1 MLMPEANKKAEHY
14 VGVDLGGTKI
24 YAGVFRP
31 SLELLGTARLST
43 KAERAPGE
51 VINRIARAV
60 TDAIDECD
68 LSIDRIKAVGVG
80 APGAVDAQTGSVI
93 FAPNLKWK
101 NIPLKKELEE
111 RLGVPVFIENDA
123 NIQMIGIY
131 ECELESKPRHVVGI
145 FIGTGIGGAIIINR
159 EMYSG
164 INHAAG
170 EIGHMVI
177 KVGGPKCGCGNNG
190 CFEALASR
198 TAIFREIQAAVKGG
212 EKTLLTAMLGKDL
225 EDLRSRHIRKALRQG
240 DELVQRVMDRAAEY
254 TGIAVA
260 NLMNLLNP
268 EVVVLGGG
276 LIEALGELVVP
287 DIVKTARAHALRG
300 TAEGIQIQAS
310 VLGDRAGI
318 LGGAVIARRGTK

>member
-1 MLMPEANKKAEHY
+1 MPDSNKKAEHY

-131 ECELESKPRHVVGI
+131 
-145 FIGTGIGGAIIINR
+145 
-159 EMYSG
+159 
-164 INHAAG
+164 
-170 EIGHMVI
+170 
-177 KVGGPKCGCGNNG
+177 
-190 CFEALASR
+190 
-198 TAIFREIQAAVKGG
+198 
-212 EKTLLTAMLGKDL
+212 
-225 EDLRSRHIRKALRQG
+225 
-240 DELVQRVMDRAAEY
+240 
-254 TGIAVA
+254 
-260 NLMNLLNP
+260 
-268 EVVVLGGG
+268 
-276 LIEALGELVVP
+276 
-287 DIVKTARAHALRG
+287 
-300 TAEGIQIQAS
+300 
-310 VLGDRAGI
+310 
-318 LGGAVIARRGTK
+318 

>member
-1 MLMPEANKKAEHY
+1 
-14 VGVDLGGTKI
+14 
-24 YAGVFRP
+24 
-31 SLELLGTARLST
+31 LGTARLST

-170 EIGHMVI
+170 DIGHMVI
-177 KVGGPKCGCGNNG
+177 KVVGPKCG
-190 CFEALASR
+190 
-198 TAIFREIQAAVKGG
+198 
-212 EKTLLTAMLGKDL
+212 
-225 EDLRSRHIRKALRQG
+225 
-240 DELVQRVMDRAAEY
+240 
-254 TGIAVA
+254 
-260 NLMNLLNP
+260 
-268 EVVVLGGG
+268 
-276 LIEALGELVVP
+276 
-287 DIVKTARAHALRG
+287 
-300 TAEGIQIQAS
+300 
-310 VLGDRAGI
+310 
-318 LGGAVIARRGTK
+318 

>member
-212 EKTLLTAMLGKDL
+212 EKTVLTEMLGKDL